1 MVDPEKKRIESYMLS
16 AARDA
21 GIPIPTGEE
30 PGEEPDFRF
39 IMHNPPLGVET
50 SEVLRPASSNY
61 GIVPVEEEAFHRDII
76 ASSQRDYYSD
86 QSARIVHVNV
96 YFTNTRGTKSDKR
109 TMVDALTS
117 FVRANNQKAI
127 PAVTFMRGETPEGFD
142 AITIIAESRRGD
154 WWSGEGG
161 GYHLSDIRPQVE
173 ARICAK
179 NKLVP
184 TYRSNLPPGAQVW
197 LLLYTGVTV
206 ARSMMIPHGAEEWAM
221 PFQFDR
227 VFWFTSL
234 DRTFLEIRRAHMAL
248 V

>member
-1 MVDPEKKRIESYMLS
+1 MDPEKKRIESYMLS

-30 PGEEPDFRF
+30 PCEEPDFRF
-39 IMHNPPLGVET
+39 TTHNPPLGIET

-76 ASSQRDYYSD
+76 ASAQCHYYSD
-86 QSARIVHVNV
+86 RNARIVHVNV
-96 YFTNTRGTKSDKR
+96 YFTNTRGAKSDKR

-117 FVRANNQKAI
+117 FVQANSHKAN
-127 PAVTFMRGETPEGFD
+127 PAVTFMRGEAPEGFN
-142 AITIIAESRRGD
+142 AITIIAESGGGD

-161 GYHLSDIRPQVE
+161 GYQLSDIRPQVE
-173 ARICAK
+173 ARIRAK
-179 NKLVP
+179 NKLVA
-184 TYRSNLPPGAQVW
+184 TYRSNLPPGAHVW

-206 ARSMMIPHGAEEWAM
+206 ARSMMIPYRAEEWAV

-234 DRTFLEIRRAHMAL
+234 ERKFIEIQRVHTA
-248 V
+248 VV

>member
-1 MVDPEKKRIESYMLS
+1 MDPEKKRIETCMLS
-16 AARDA
+16 VARDA
-21 GIPIPTGEE
+21 GIPIPAGEE

-39 IMHNPPLGVET
+39 IENNPPLGIET

-76 ASSQRDYYSD
+76 ASAQRSYYSD
-86 QSARIVHVNV
+86 PHARIVHVNV
-96 YFTNTRGTKSDKR
+96 YFTNTRGAKSDKR

-117 FVRANNQKAI
+117 FVRANNHKAN
-127 PAVTFMRGETPEGFD
+127 PAKTFIYDEPPEGFSS
-142 AITIIAESRRGD
+142 ITIIAESGRGD

-161 GYHLSDIRPQVE
+161 GYQLSDIWPQVE
-173 ARICAK
+173 ARIRAK
-179 NKLVP
+179 DKLVP
-184 TYRSNLPPGAQVW
+184 TYRSNLPTGAQVW

-206 ARSMMIPHGAEEWAM
+206 ARSMMIPYGAEEWTI

-234 DRTFLEIRRAHMAL
+234 EREFIEIQRAHKAA